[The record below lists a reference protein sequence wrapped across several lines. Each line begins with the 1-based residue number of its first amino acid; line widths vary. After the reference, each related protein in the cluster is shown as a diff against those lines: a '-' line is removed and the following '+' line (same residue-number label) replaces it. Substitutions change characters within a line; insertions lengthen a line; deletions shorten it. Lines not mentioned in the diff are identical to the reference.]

1 MFHLCLRWF
10 WKEGSELLTYQICQN
25 HVQRLRM
32 FVEVASVPGSRG
44 QDPGA
49 IMTPAHLRPSNP
61 RRESVRL
68 SFTNF
73 GTNRCVSKLGFKPN
87 KNRKRHHRMRAWSKD
102 GNIPSFFPHPEVHRF
117 SDASKD
123 GAALNPLSV
132 ITDVMPPLPQAG
144 EESTITSPRPLAG
157 EVDCASAQDGEGT
170 SNTLPNKKPRPFRN
184 RGSLDCR
191 NSP

>member
-68 SFTNF
+68 CKSEPWVIAVLKRY
-73 GTNRCVSKLGFKPN
+73 GTMNHSQ
-87 KNRKRHHRMRAWSKD
+87 
-102 GNIPSFFPHPEVHRF
+102 I
-117 SDASKD
+117 
-123 GAALNPLSV
+123 
-132 ITDVMPPLPQAG
+132 
-144 EESTITSPRPLAG
+144 
-157 EVDCASAQDGEGT
+157 SAQIAAFLHRALGQRANT
-170 SNTLPNKKPRPFRN
+170 TTQHNRSNGLEAGRETVPPFIFILRCIALAMPRRTGPPWTPSPS
-184 RGSLDCR
+184 SLT
-191 NSP
+191 